1 MDIKEKRKQYY
12 LNNKEKLLTY
22 SKQYYYDNRNAR
34 LQYYYNNL
42 DVRKKYNNE
51 YWALHGQK
59 YLEQRSKDNKLKL
72 KHREYNNN
80 IYSERPKHIHQ
91 NNYYN
96 PTLKK
101 DFVVSFPSY
110 DST

>member
-12 LNNKEKLLTY
+12 LNNKDKLLTY

-34 LQYYYNNL
+34 LQYYYDNL

-51 YWALHGQK
+51 YWAVHGHK
-59 YLEQRSKDNKLKL
+59 YLEQRSNNNELKF

-80 IYSERPKHIHQ
+80 TYSERPKHIHQ
-91 NNYYN
+91 NNSFKPTFGN
-96 PTLKK
+96 P
-101 DFVVSFPSY
+101 
-110 DST
+110 